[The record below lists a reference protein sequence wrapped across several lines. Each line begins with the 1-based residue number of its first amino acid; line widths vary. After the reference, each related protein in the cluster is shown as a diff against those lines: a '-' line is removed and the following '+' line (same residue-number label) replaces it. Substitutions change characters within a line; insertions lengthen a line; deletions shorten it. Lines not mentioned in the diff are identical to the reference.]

1 MMRMLGIVSMS
12 AGFLLTG
19 CNSVSSIKP
28 GAVRGAIDSEMQR
41 ATENRSREAAPDAVS
56 RALVPPLTGQIDA
69 PAAKAVEPRFDLSV
83 SNASASQVFMAIV
96 SGTRYSMLVNP
107 EVTGSISVNL
117 KDVTVMEAL
126 DTIRELYGYE
136 YRVQGTRI
144 FVQPLTMQSKVFK
157 VNYLTA
163 QRQGRSDTRVV
174 SGSISTSSAASAG
187 AAGAAGSAA
196 APTPG
201 AAGTTTQ
208 PAAGSSVSTT
218 NQMDFWGEISEAI
231 KAVIGTEAGRS
242 VVISPQSGVIVVRAL
257 PRELREVE
265 NFLRA
270 SQLTIERQVMLE
282 AKIVEVVLSE
292 HYQAGINWGT
302 FTATGRHRMS
312 SGANT
317 SQFNTQAPGL
327 GSNQAGGIATP
338 YDSDAGT
345 FVPNT
350 LGNVL
355 AAPLAGAVG
364 RLAGGPL
371 AGVLG
376 LAFQTAN
383 FQALISFLE
392 TQGTVHVLSSPRIA
406 TINNQKAVLK
416 VGTDDYYVTN
426 ISTTTSSSGSST
438 TTSPSITVQPF
449 FSGISLDVMPQI
461 DEDNNIILHIRPSV
475 SVVSEKNKIINLG
488 TLGTFQLPLA
498 SSSINETDSIVRVRD
513 GNIVAIGGLM
523 EYIQSDDGGKVP
535 GVGDV
540 PGVNVFFKQGK
551 KGLQKREIVVLL
563 KPTVIHGDKQWE
575 DDLVNTRERLRSM
588 ERPAMPVQQ

>member
-1 MMRMLGIVSMS
+1 M
-12 AGFLLTG
+12 
-19 CNSVSSIKP
+19 SSIKP
-28 GAVRGAIDSEMQR
+28 DVVRGAIDSEMQR
-41 ATENRSREAAPDAVS
+41 AAENRNREAPPDAVS
-56 RALVPPLTGQIDA
+56 RALMPPLTGQIEA
-69 PAAKAVEPRFDLSV
+69 PAARAVEPRFDLSV

-96 SGTRYSMLVNP
+96 TGTRYSMLVNP
-107 EVTGSISVNL
+107 EVTGTISVNL

-144 FVQPLTMQSKVFK
+144 FVQPLTLRSKVFK

-174 SGSISTSSAASAG
+174 SGSISTASAG
-187 AAGAAGSAA
+187 APGAAGSAA
-196 APTPG
+196 APAP
-201 AAGTTTQ
+201 GTTTQ
-208 PAAGSSVSTT
+208 PGAGSSVSTT
-218 NQMDFWGEISEAI
+218 NQVDFWGEISEAI
-231 KAVIGTEAGRS
+231 KAVIGSEAGRS
-242 VVISPQSGVIVVRAL
+242 VVISPQAGVIVVRAM

-270 SQLTIERQVMLE
+270 SQLTVERQVMLE

-327 GSNQAGGIATP
+327 GSNQAGGIVTP

-426 ISTTTSSSGSST
+426 ISTTTSSNSSST

-449 FSGISLDVMPQI
+449 FSGISLDVLPQI
-461 DEDNNIILHIRPSV
+461 DEDDNIILHIRPSV
-475 SVVSEKNKIINLG
+475 SVVSEKNKVINLG

-540 PGVNVFFKQGK
+540 PGVNVLFKQGK

-575 DDLVNTRERLRSM
+575 DDLVNTRDRLRAM
-588 ERPAMPVQQ
+588 ERPAIPAQQ

>member
-1 MMRMLGIVSMS
+1 MMRILGL
-12 AGFLLTG
+12 AATFLLAG
-19 CNSVSSIKP
+19 CQMMSSIQP
-28 GAVRGAIDSEMQR
+28 GAVRETIGTEMQR
-41 ATENRSREAAPDAVS
+41 ATENRNREAAPDAVS
-56 RALVPPLTGQIDA
+56 RALMPPLTGQIEA
-69 PAAKAVEPRFDLSV
+69 PAGRAVEPRFDLSV

-144 FVQPLTMQSKVFK
+144 FVQPLSMQSKVFK

-174 SGSISTSSAASAG
+174 SGSITASTAGTAG
-187 AAGAAGSAA
+187 AAGTA
-196 APTPG
+196 TPATG

-218 NQMDFWGEISEAI
+218 NSMDFWGEINEAI
-231 KAVIGTEAGRS
+231 KAIIGVEGGRS
-242 VVISPQSGVIVVRAL
+242 VVISPQSGVIVVRAM

-292 HYQAGINWGT
+292 QFQAGINWAG
-302 FTATGRHRMS
+302 FTATGRHRLS
-312 SGANT
+312 SGANV
-317 SQFNTQAPGL
+317 SQFKTQAPSL
-327 GSNQAGGIATP
+327 GVNQAGEVATQ
-338 YDSDAGT
+338 YNTDSGS
-345 FVPNT
+345 FVAND
-350 LGNVL
+350 LGNIL

-371 AGVLG
+371 AGIMG
-376 LAFQTAN
+376 LAFQTGSFA
-383 FQALISFLE
+383 ALISFLE
-392 TQGTVHVLSSPRIA
+392 TQGSVHVLSSPRIA

-416 VGTDDYYVTN
+416 VGTDDFYVTN

-438 TTSPSITVQPF
+438 TTSPTITVQPF

-461 DEDNNIILHIRPSV
+461 DEGDNIILHVRPSV
-475 SVVSEKNKIINLG
+475 SVVSERNKVINLG

-523 EYIQSDDGGKVP
+523 EYVQTDDGGKVP

-540 PGVNVFFKQGK
+540 PGVNAFFRQGK

-575 DDLVNTRERLRSM
+575 QDLVDTRERLRAM
-588 ERPAMPVQQ
+588 ERPLPQPAQ

>member
-1 MMRMLGIVSMS
+1 MTRILGLAALFIL
-12 AGFLLTG
+12 AG
-19 CNSVSSIKP
+19 CNTLSSIQP
-28 GAVRGAIDSEMQR
+28 GVVRDTIGTEMQR
-41 ATENRSREAAPDAVS
+41 ATENRNREAAPDAVS
-56 RALVPPLTGQIDA
+56 RALVPPLAGPIAA
-69 PAAKAVEPRFDLSV
+69 PAARALEPRFDLSV
-83 SNASASQVFMAIV
+83 SNAPASQVFMAIV
-96 SGTRYSMLVNP
+96 SGTRYSMLVSP

-117 KDVTVMEAL
+117 KDVTVLEAL

-136 YRVQGTRI
+136 YRVQGARI

-174 SGSISTSSAASAG
+174 SGSITSTT
-187 AAGAAGSAA
+187 
-196 APTPG
+196 PTAG
-201 AAGTTTQ
+201 AAGTTQAAGTTSQ

-218 NQMDFWGEISEAI
+218 NQMDFWGEINDAI
-231 KAVIGTEAGRS
+231 KAIIGAEGGRN
-242 VVISPQSGVIVVRAL
+242 VVISPQSGVIVVRAM

-292 HYQAGINWGT
+292 QFQAGINWGT
-302 FTATGRHRMS
+302 FTATGRHRLS

-327 GSNQAGGIATP
+327 GSNQAGDIVTP
-338 YDSDAGT
+338 YDTDAGT

-355 AAPLAGAVG
+355 AAPLAGAVS
-364 RLAGGPL
+364 RIAGGPL

-383 FQALISFLE
+383 FSALISFLE

-416 VGTDDYYVTN
+416 VGTDDFFVTN

-438 TTSPSITVQPF
+438 TTSPTITVQPF

-461 DEDNNIILHIRPSV
+461 DEDDNIILHIRPSV
-475 SVVSEKNKIINLG
+475 SVVSERNKVINLG

-498 SSSINETDSIVRVRD
+498 SSSINETDSIVRVRN

-523 EYIQSDDGGKVP
+523 EYVQSDDGGKVP
-535 GVGDV
+535 GLGDV
-540 PGVNVFFKQGK
+540 PGVNAFFKQGK

-563 KPTVIHGDKQWE
+563 KPTVIHGDKEWE
-575 DDLVNTRERLRSM
+575 QDIVETRERLRAM
-588 ERPAMPVQQ
+588 ERPAAPAR

>member
-1 MMRMLGIVSMS
+1 MTRILGLMAIV
-12 AGFLLTG
+12 LLTG
-19 CNSVSSIKP
+19 CQMMSSIQP
-28 GAVRGAIDSEMQR
+28 GVVRESIDTEMRR
-41 ATENRSREAAPDAVS
+41 ATENRNREVAPDAVS
-56 RALVPPLTGQIDA
+56 RALLPPLAGPVET
-69 PAAKAVEPRFDLSV
+69 PAGKAAEPRFDLSV
-83 SNASASQVFMAIV
+83 SNAPASQVFMAIV
-96 SGTRYSMLVNP
+96 SGSRYSMLVNP

-117 KDVTVMEAL
+117 KNVTVLEAL

-136 YRVQGTRI
+136 YTIQGTRI
-144 FVQPLTMQSKVFK
+144 FVQPLTMQSKVFR

-174 SGSISTSSAASAG
+174 SGSIVSG
-187 AAGAAGSAA
+187 MAGSTA
-196 APTPG
+196 T
-201 AAGTTTQ
+201 AGTTT
-208 PAAGSSVSTT
+208 PTTGAAGPVTQAAAGTSVSTT
-218 NQMDFWGEISEAI
+218 NSMDFWNEISEAI
-231 KAVIGTEAGRS
+231 KAIIGVEGGRK
-242 VVISPQSGVIVVRAL
+242 VVISPQSGIIVVRAM

-265 NFLRA
+265 DFLRA

-292 HYQAGINWGT
+292 QFQAGINWGA
-302 FTATGRHRMS
+302 FTATGRHRFS
-312 SGANT
+312 SGANAG
-317 SQFNTQAPGL
+317 QFNTQAPL
-327 GSNQAGGIATP
+327 VGIDKPGEIVMP
-338 YDSDAGT
+338 YDTNAGA

-371 AGVLG
+371 AGIMG
-376 LAFQTAN
+376 LAFQTGS

-392 TQGTVHVLSSPRIA
+392 TQGSVHVLSSPRIA

-416 VGTDDYYVTN
+416 VGTDDFYVTN
-426 ISTTTSSSGSST
+426 VSTTTSTSGSST
-438 TTSPSITVQPF
+438 MVSPTITVQPF

-461 DEDNNIILHIRPSV
+461 DEGDNIILHIRPSV
-475 SVVSEKNKIINLG
+475 SVVSERNKVINLG

-498 SSSINETDSIVRVRD
+498 SSSINETDSVVRVRN

-540 PGVNVFFKQGK
+540 PGVNALFRQGK

-563 KPTVIHGDKQWE
+563 KPTVIHSDKQWE
-575 DDLVNTRERLRSM
+575 QDLVDTSERLRAM
-588 ERPAMPVQQ
+588 ERPLPQSAQ

>member
-1 MMRMLGIVSMS
+1 MMRILGVVTAS
-12 AGFLLTG
+12 ASILLAG
-19 CNSVSSIKP
+19 CNTFSTIKP
-28 GAVRGAIDSEMQR
+28 GAVRESIDSEMQR

-96 SGTRYSMLVNP
+96 SGTRYSMLVSP
-107 EVTGSISVNL
+107 EMTGSISVNL

-163 QRQGRSDTRVV
+163 QRQSRSDTRVV
-174 SGSISTSSAASAG
+174 SGSISSPTAGTAG
-187 AAGAAGSAA
+187 AAGAATPAA
-196 APTPG
+196 G
-201 AAGTTTQ
+201 AAVQ
-208 PAAGSSVSTT
+208 SAAGSSVSTT
-218 NQMDFWGEISEAI
+218 NQMDFWGEISGAI
-231 KAVIGTEAGRS
+231 RAIIGAEGGRN

-292 HYQAGINWGT
+292 HFQAGVNWGG
-302 FTATGRHRMS
+302 FTATRRHRLS
-312 SGANT
+312 SGADT
-317 SQFNTQAPGL
+317 RQFNTPAPGL
-327 GSNQAGGIATP
+327 GSNQGGDIVTP
-338 YDSDAGT
+338 YSSDAGA

-350 LGNVL
+350 LGNIL
-355 AAPLAGAVG
+355 AAPLAGTVG

-371 AGVLG
+371 AGVMG
-376 LAFQTAN
+376 LAFQTGSFA
-383 FQALISFLE
+383 ALISFLE
-392 TQGTVHVLSSPRIA
+392 TQGSVHVLSSPRIA

-416 VGTDDYYVTN
+416 VGTDDFYVTN
-426 ISTTTSSSGSST
+426 ISTTTSSSGTSST
-438 TTSPSITVQPF
+438 VSPTITVQPF

-461 DEDNNIILHIRPSV
+461 DEDDNIILHIRPSV
-475 SVVSEKNKIINLG
+475 SVVSERNKVINLG

-540 PGVNVFFKQGK
+540 PGVNVLFRQGK

-575 DDLVNTRERLRSM
+575 DDLVNTRDRLRAM
-588 ERPAMPVQQ
+588 ERPVMPVQQ

>member
-1 MMRMLGIVSMS
+1 MMRILGVATAS
-12 AGFLLTG
+12 ASILLAG
-19 CNSVSSIKP
+19 CNTISSIQP
-28 GAVRGAIDSEMQR
+28 GVVRGSIDAEMQR
-41 ATENRSREAAPDAVS
+41 ATENRSREATPDAVS
-56 RALVPPLTGQIDA
+56 RALVPPLTGQIEA
-69 PAAKAVEPRFDLSV
+69 PAGKALESRFDLSV
-83 SNASASQVFMAIV
+83 SNAPASQVFMAIV

-144 FVQPLTMQSKVFK
+144 FIQPLSMQSKVFK

-163 QRQGRSDTRVV
+163 QRLGRSDTRVV
-174 SGSISTSSAASAG
+174 SGSITSTTTG
-187 AAGAAGSAA
+187 AAGAAGTATPATGAA
-196 APTPG
+196 A
-201 AAGTTTQ
+201 TTTQ

-218 NQMDFWGEISEAI
+218 NSMDFWSEISEAI
-231 KAVIGTEAGRS
+231 KAVIGTEGGRS
-242 VVISPQSGVIVVRAL
+242 VVISPQSGVIVVRAM

-282 AKIVEVVLSE
+282 AKIVDVVLSE
-292 HYQAGINWGT
+292 QFQAGINWAG
-302 FTATGRHRMS
+302 FTATGRHRLS
-312 SGANT
+312 SGANVG
-317 SQFNTQAPGL
+317 QFKTQAPSL
-327 GSNQAGGIATP
+327 GANHPGEVATQ
-338 YDSDAGT
+338 YNTDSGS
-345 FVPNT
+345 FVAND
-350 LGNVL
+350 LGNIL
-355 AAPLAGAVG
+355 AAPLAGAVS

-371 AGVLG
+371 AGIMG
-376 LAFQTAN
+376 LAFQTGS

-392 TQGTVHVLSSPRIA
+392 TQGSVHVLSSPRIA

-416 VGTDDYYVTN
+416 VGTDDFYVTN

-438 TTSPSITVQPF
+438 TTSPTITVQPF
-449 FSGISLDVMPQI
+449 FSGISLDVTPQI
-461 DEDNNIILHIRPSV
+461 DEDSNIILHIRPSV
-475 SVVSEKNKIINLG
+475 SVVTERNKIINLG

-513 GNIVAIGGLM
+513 GNIVALGGLM
-523 EYIQSDDGGKVP
+523 EYIQADDGGKVP

-540 PGVNVFFKQGK
+540 PGVNALFRQGK

-575 DDLVNTRERLRSM
+575 QDIVDTRERLRAM
-588 ERPAMPVQQ
+588 ERPLPAAPAQQ

>member
-1 MMRMLGIVSMS
+1 MMRILGVVTAS
-12 AGFLLTG
+12 ASILLAG
-19 CNSVSSIKP
+19 CNTFSSIKP
-28 GAVRGAIDSEMQR
+28 GAVRESIDTEMQR
-41 ATENRSREAAPDAVS
+41 ATENRSREPAPDAVS
-56 RALVPPLTGQIDA
+56 RALMPPLTGQIEA
-69 PAAKAVEPRFDLSV
+69 PAGKAAESRFDLSV
-83 SNASASQVFMAIV
+83 SNAPASQVFMAIV
-96 SGTRYSMLVNP
+96 SGTRYSMLVSP
-107 EVTGSISVNL
+107 EVTGSVSVNL

-144 FVQPLTMQSKVFK
+144 FVQPLTMQSRVFK

-163 QRQGRSDTRVV
+163 QRQSRSDTRVV
-174 SGSISTSSAASAG
+174 SGSISSPTAGTAG
-187 AAGAAGSAA
+187 AAGAATPAA
-196 APTPG
+196 G
-201 AAGTTTQ
+201 AAVQ
-208 PAAGSSVSTT
+208 SAAGSSVSTT
-218 NQMDFWGEISEAI
+218 NQMDFWGEISAAI
-231 KAVIGTEAGRS
+231 KAVIGAEGGRS
-242 VVISPQSGVIVVRAL
+242 VVISPQSGVIVVRAM

-292 HYQAGINWGT
+292 QFQAGINWGT
-302 FTATGRHRMS
+302 FTATGRHRLS

-317 SQFNTQAPGL
+317 NQFNTQAPGL
-327 GSNQAGGIATP
+327 GSNQVGDIVTP
-338 YDSDAGT
+338 YSRDAGT

-355 AAPLAGAVG
+355 AAPLAGAVS

-383 FQALISFLE
+383 FSALISFLE

-416 VGTDDYYVTN
+416 VGTDDFYVTN
-426 ISTTTSSSGSST
+426 ISTTTTSSGSSS
-438 TTSPSITVQPF
+438 TTSPTITVQPF

-461 DEDNNIILHIRPSV
+461 DEDDNIILHIRPSV
-475 SVVSEKNKIINLG
+475 SVVSERNKVINLG

-523 EYIQSDDGGKVP
+523 EYVQTDDGGKVP

-540 PGVNVFFKQGK
+540 PGVNAFFKQGK

-575 DDLVNTRERLRSM
+575 QDLVDTRERLRAM
-588 ERPAMPVQQ
+588 ERPLPQPAQ

>member
-1 MMRMLGIVSMS
+1 MKNALSVL
-12 AGFLLTG
+12 AAAVLLTG
-19 CNSVSSIKP
+19 CHSMSSILP
-28 GAVRGAIDSEMQR
+28 GAVRDTIGNELQR
-41 ATENRSREAAPDAVS
+41 ASENRSREVAPDAVN
-56 RALVPPLTGQIDA
+56 RALLPPLNDQLAA
-69 PAAKAVEPRFDLSV
+69 PAGRAVEPRFDLSV
-83 SNASASQVFMAIV
+83 SNAPASQVFMAIV

-107 EVTGSISVNL
+107 EVTGTLSVNL

-144 FVQPLTMQSKVFK
+144 FMHPLSMQSRVFK

-163 QRQGRSDTRVV
+163 QRLGRSDTRVV
-174 SGSISTSSAASAG
+174 SGSITATTTGAAG
-187 AAGAAGSAA
+187 AAGAA
-196 APTPG
+196 AP
-201 AAGTTTQ
+201 GTTGTSTQ
-208 PAAGSSVSTT
+208 PAAGSLVSTT
-218 NQMDFWGEISEAI
+218 NQMDFWSEISAAI
-231 KAVIGTEAGRS
+231 RAIIGSEGGRN
-242 VVISPQSGVIVVRAL
+242 VVISPQSSVIVVRAM

-270 SQLTIERQVMLE
+270 SQLTIERQVILE

-292 HYQAGINWGT
+292 QFQAGINWST
-302 FTATGRHRMS
+302 FNANSRHRLS

-317 SQFNTQAPGL
+317 SQFQTPAPGL
-327 GSNQAGGIATP
+327 GVNQAGGIVTP
-338 YDSDAGT
+338 YDTNAGA

-350 LGNVL
+350 LGNIL

-376 LAFQTAN
+376 LAFQTNSFA
-383 FQALISFLE
+383 ALISFLE
-392 TQGTVHVLSSPRIA
+392 TQGSVHVLSSPRIA
-406 TINNQKAVLK
+406 TLNNQKAVLK
-416 VGTDDYYVTN
+416 VGTDDFYVTN
-426 ISTTTSSSGSST
+426 ISTTTSSSGTST
-438 TTSPSITVQPF
+438 TTSPTITVQPF
-449 FSGISLDVMPQI
+449 FSGIALDVTPQI

-475 SVVSEKNKIINLG
+475 SVVSERNKIINLG

-523 EYIQSDDGGKVP
+523 EYIQADDGAKVP
-535 GVGDV
+535 GAGDIQ
-540 PGVNVFFKQGK
+540 GLNALFRQGK

-563 KPTVIHGDKQWE
+563 KPTVIHSDKQWE
-575 DDLVNTRERLRSM
+575 QDLIETRERIRAM
-588 ERPAMPVQQ
+588 ETPSPQTAK

>member
-1 MMRMLGIVSMS
+1 MMRILWIVTMS
-12 AGFLLTG
+12 AGFLLAG
-19 CNSVSSIKP
+19 CDTMSSIKP
-28 GAVRGAIDSEMQR
+28 GVVRDSIDSEMQR
-41 ATENRSREAAPDAVS
+41 ATENRNREAAPDAVS
-56 RALVPPLTGQIDA
+56 RALVPPLTGQIEA
-69 PAAKAVEPRFDLSV
+69 PAGRAAEARFDLSV
-83 SNASASQVFMAIV
+83 SNAPASQVFMAIV
-96 SGTRYSMLVNP
+96 SGTRYSMLVSP
-107 EVTGSISVNL
+107 EVSGSISVNL

-144 FVQPLTMQSKVFK
+144 FVQSLAMQSRVFK

-174 SGSISTSSAASAG
+174 SGSITSTTAGAGGAAVP
-187 AAGAAGSAA
+187 AAGAG
-196 APTPG
+196 
-201 AAGTTTQ
+201 GTTTQ
-208 PAAGSSVSTT
+208 PTSGSSVSTT

-231 KAVIGTEAGRS
+231 KAVIGTEGGRS
-242 VVISPQSGVIVVRAL
+242 VVISPQSGVIVVRAM

-282 AKIVEVVLSE
+282 AKIVDVVLSE
-292 HYQAGINWGT
+292 QFQAGINWAG
-302 FTATGRHRMS
+302 FTATGRHRLS
-312 SGANT
+312 SGADTN
-317 SQFNTQAPGL
+317 QFKTQAPSL
-327 GSNQAGGIATP
+327 GINHPGEVATQ
-338 YDSDAGT
+338 YNTDSGSFVANDLGT
-345 FVPNT
+345 I
-350 LGNVL
+350 L

-371 AGVLG
+371 AGIMG
-376 LAFQTAN
+376 LAFQTGS

-392 TQGTVHVLSSPRIA
+392 TQGSVHVLSSPRIA

-438 TTSPSITVQPF
+438 TTSPTITVQPF
-449 FSGISLDVMPQI
+449 FSGISLDVLPQI
-461 DEDNNIILHIRPSV
+461 DENDNIILHIRPSV

-488 TLGTFQLPLA
+488 TLGTYQLPLA

-513 GNIVAIGGLM
+513 GNIVALGGLM

-540 PGVNVFFKQGK
+540 PVVNALFKQGK

-575 DDLVNTRERLRSM
+575 DDLVNTRERLRAM
-588 ERPAMPVQQ
+588 ERPLPPAVPVQQ